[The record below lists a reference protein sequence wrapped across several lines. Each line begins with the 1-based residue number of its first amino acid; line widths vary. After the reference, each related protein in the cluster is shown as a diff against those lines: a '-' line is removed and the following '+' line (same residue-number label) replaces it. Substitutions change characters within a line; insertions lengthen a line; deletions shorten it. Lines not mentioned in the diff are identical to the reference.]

1 MSKFRRRKRK
11 SLSCVTSSTKRET
24 GQSRVVVVQGRQRN
38 LQKSVMHV
46 QSCCFANLNL
56 LLFFPPKL
64 RLRYSQ
70 NRYTDAE
77 EATESVRIDGVF
89 VLSGLNLEKL

>member
-11 SLSCVTSSTKRET
+11 SLSYVTSSTKRET
-24 GQSRVVVVQGRQRN
+24 RQSRVVFVQGRQRN

-56 LLFFPPKL
+56 LLFFPKL

-77 EATESVRIDGVF
+77 EATESVRIDRVF
-89 VLSGLNLEKL
+89 VLSGLNLETK